1 MHVST
6 KTRVLQDKAGA
17 LKSVAKIEDRSD
29 RIEKC
34 DKQDRSDSTEKLG
47 WEVVGNLSLSTTKDY
62 IRVKNRLQS
71 VS

>member
-6 KTRVLQDKAGA
+6 KKRVLQDKAGA

-47 WEVVGNLSLSTTKDY
+47 WEVVSWYFEPINHKGFY
-62 IRVKNRLQS
+62 QG
-71 VS
+71 